1 MKKFFAAVILL
12 LGILF
17 VISRFTQLKEVA
29 RVLSNGN
36 IYIILAAILVQFFWF
51 IVQGRTFQST
61 FAMVG
66 VEKKLPPLVH
76 LVTAVNFVNLVAPS
90 AGVSGMAVLY
100 SDALRNG
107 HSSARITVG
116 SVLFLIFDYVG
127 LLSVIF
133 VGMLILAFK
142 GSLNATEIIAYVL
155 FVLLTFALA
164 TLLYLASKSKERLSA
179 VLCWFAGIAN
189 KLTHW
194 IMKRT
199 LVTSERVETFA
210 TEITEGVQ
218 ALGHVRKG
226 WIRPALLTFL
236 NKVLLISILGLMF
249 LAFDVPISP
258 DRLIAGFGIGYLFVI
273 VSPTPAGVG
282 IVEGILTLALSNLGV
297 AVEAAAVVTLA
308 FRGITFWMPLG
319 LGLVAFRTLPK

>member
-36 IYIILAAILVQFFWF
+36 MFIILAAILAQFLWF
-51 IVQGRTFQST
+51 VVQGCTFRAT

-90 AGVSGMAVLY
+90 AGMSGMAVFY
-100 SDALRNG
+100 HDAQRNG
-107 HSSARITVG
+107 QSSARITVG
-116 SVLFLIFDYVG
+116 SVLFLIFDYIG

-133 VGMLILAFK
+133 VGMVILAFK
-142 GSLNATEIIAYVL
+142 DSLSATEIIAYVF
-155 FVLLTFALA
+155 FVCLTIALVC
-164 TLLYLASKSKERLSA
+164 LLYLASKSKQRLST
-179 VLCWFAGIAN
+179 VLSLLAKIAN
-189 KLTHW
+189 NLTHW
-194 IMKRT
+194 IIKRT
-199 LVTSERVETFA
+199 LVTPEKVDAFA
-210 TEITEGVQ
+210 TEITEGVH
-218 ALGHVRKG
+218 ALGYVRKG
-226 WIRPALLTFL
+226 WIRPAILTL
-236 NKVLLISILGLMF
+236 INKSLLISILGLMF
-249 LAFDVPISP
+249 LAFDIPISLTS
-258 DRLIAGFGIGYLFVI
+258 LIAGFGIAYLFVI

-282 IVEGILTLALSNLGV
+282 IVEGILTLALSNLGI

-308 FRGITFWMPLG
+308 FRGITFWMPLAMG
-319 LGLVAFRTLPK
+319 FVAFRTLPK